1 MKDLTIPLIVAII
14 LLAIITSIP
23 FRVHSQTLVADE
35 TTMQIGKSIKIVT
48 YNDFI
53 FQCMQ
58 IDLKAKARCIK
69 TVKVNGVKIK
79 RYEVVLPLSGLEY
92 INEFF
97 NALNRR

>member
-1 MKDLTIPLIVAII
+1 M
-14 LLAIITSIP
+14 AIITSIP
-23 FRVHSQTLVADE
+23 FRGHSQTLVADE
-35 TTMQIGKSIKIVT
+35 TTMQVGKHIKIVT

-79 RYEVVLPLSGLEY
+79 RYEVVLPLDGLEY

>member
-14 LLAIITSIP
+14 LLSIITS
-23 FRVHSQTLVADE
+23 FSFKANSQTLVADE
-35 TTMQIGKSIKIVT
+35 TTMTVGKHIKIVT

-53 FQCMQ
+53 YQCIQ
-58 IDLKAKARCIK
+58 IDLKAKAICIK